1 MLDGIW
7 QQDCS
12 ALWMPLSEA
21 LDNYPPERSDR
32 ALWLAVGIALGLH
45 AVCFAGLWHLPSPL
59 TWSAETT
66 STVLTLTLAPPQQ
79 ATPPREPDAAR
90 PVPAAPPRVARTARH
105 AHTPKALPRPQ
116 QRAANV
122 PAATQ
127 PVMPV
132 AVAATS
138 AAVVAGPS
146 AAETAPIPLTQTL
159 PVYPSTAR
167 RRRLQ
172 GVVVVA
178 VEVTADGAAQSVVVQ
193 RSSGY
198 PVLDSAALDA
208 VRNWRFT
215 PAQRAGQ
222 AVSAAV
228 QVPIRFRL
236 TGEQVAGDALPG
248 M

>member
-1 MLDGIW
+1 MLDEIW

-12 ALWMPLSEA
+12 ALWMPQPEA

-32 ALWLAVGIALGLH
+32 ALWLAMGIAMGLH
-45 AVCFAGLWHLPSPL
+45 AVCFACLWHLPSPL
-59 TWSAETT
+59 AWSAETT
-66 STVLTLTLAPPQQ
+66 STVLTLTLAPPQPM
-79 ATPPREPDAAR
+79 APPLEPVAAR
-90 PVPAAPPRVARTARH
+90 AVTTVPLYVVRTARR
-105 AHTPKALPRPQ
+105 ADARKALPHPQ
-116 QRAANV
+116 LAANV
-122 PAATQ
+122 PTVAQ
-127 PVMPV
+127 PAMPN

-138 AAVVAGPS
+138 TAVVAGPS
-146 AAETAPIPLTQTL
+146 VAETAPVTLTQAV
-159 PVYPSTAR
+159 PAYPSVAR

-178 VEVTADGAAQSVVVQ
+178 VEVGADGAAQSVVVQ

-215 PAQRAGQ
+215 PARRAGQ
-222 AVSAAV
+222 AVHAAV

-236 TGEQVAGDALPG
+236 TGEQTASDDLPG
-248 M
+248 T

>member
-7 QQDCS
+7 QQDCF
-12 ALWMPLSEA
+12 ALWMPQPEA

-32 ALWLAVGIALGLH
+32 ALWLAMGVALGLH

-59 TWSAETT
+59 AWSAETA
-66 STVLTLTLAPPQQ
+66 STVLTLTLAPPQPM
-79 ATPPREPDAAR
+79 APLREPVAAR
-90 PVPAAPPRVARTARH
+90 PVTTAPLHVIRTARR
-105 AHTPKALPRPQ
+105 ADARKALPHSQ
-116 QRAANV
+116 MAANV
-122 PAATQ
+122 PAAAQ
-127 PVMPV
+127 PVMPN
-132 AVAATS
+132 AVTATS

-146 AAETAPIPLTQTL
+146 VAETAPVTLTQTV
-159 PVYPSTAR
+159 PAYPSVAR

-178 VEVTADGAAQSVVVQ
+178 VEIGADGAAQSVVVQ
-193 RSSGY
+193 CSSGY

-215 PAQRAGQ
+215 PARRAGQ
-222 AVSAAV
+222 AVRAAV

-236 TGEQVAGDALPG
+236 TGEQVGGDAIPG
-248 M
+248 T

>member
-1 MLDGIW
+1 MPMLW
-7 QQDCS
+7 
-12 ALWMPLSEA
+12 
-21 LDNYPPERSDR
+21 R
-32 ALWLAVGIALGLH
+32 
-45 AVCFAGLWHLPSPL
+45 
-59 TWSAETT
+59 
-66 STVLTLTLAPPQQ
+66 
-79 ATPPREPDAAR
+79 
-90 PVPAAPPRVARTARH
+90 
-105 AHTPKALPRPQ
+105 
-116 QRAANV
+116 QRA
-122 PAATQ
+122 PLLLPGRQ
-127 PVMPV
+127 LRRRR
-132 AVAATS
+132 
-138 AAVVAGPS
+138 
-146 AAETAPIPLTQTL
+146 PISLTQTL

-172 GVVVVA
+172 GVVVVT

-215 PAQRAGQ
+215 PAQARRSS
-222 AVSAAV
+222 VRAAV

>member
-32 ALWLAVGIALGLH
+32 VLWLAVGIALGLH

-59 TWSAETT
+59 TWSAETA
-66 STVLTLTLAPPQQ
+66 STVLTLTLAPPHQV
-79 ATPPREPDAAR
+79 APPREPVAAR
-90 PVPAAPPRVARTARH
+90 PVPAAPPHVARTARR
-105 AHTPKALPRPQ
+105 AHTPKALLRPQ
-116 QRAANV
+116 MAANV
-122 PAATQ
+122 PAAAQ
-127 PVMPV
+127 PVMPI

-138 AAVVAGPS
+138 AAVVAGPPV
-146 AAETAPIPLTQTL
+146 AETAPISLTQTL

-172 GVVVVA
+172 GVVVVT

-222 AVSAAV
+222 SVSAAV